1 MFDVEGNHQN
11 EIVRIRPEM
20 TILEIVHKYRR
31 TQDVFKKYDEQ
42 KGQCIMCTALFEPL
56 ITVSEK
62 FGLNL
67 KKLLAE
73 LEAAAG

>member
-1 MFDVEGNHQN
+1 
-11 EIVRIRPEM
+11 M

-31 TQDVFKKYDEQ
+31 TQDVFKKCDEL
-42 KGQCIMCTALFEPL
+42 KGQCIMCTALFESL
-56 ITVSEK
+56 ATVSER